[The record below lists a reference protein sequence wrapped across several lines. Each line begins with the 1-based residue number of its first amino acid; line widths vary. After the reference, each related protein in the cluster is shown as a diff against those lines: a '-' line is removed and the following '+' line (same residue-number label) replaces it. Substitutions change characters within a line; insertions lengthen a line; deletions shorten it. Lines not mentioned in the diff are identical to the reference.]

1 MVDPQL
7 LAPERI
13 RPLKRVEY
21 DRMVDAGLFVD
32 ERIELLRGVLVEMSP
47 QGTGHADAVARML
60 RLCYEQLGRAYE
72 IRPQLP
78 FAASDDSEPEPDVMI
93 SPRGDYRK
101 AHPERALLLIEVAD
115 SSLTKDRRIKAA
127 IYAEVGVPEYWIVA
141 VPAEEIE
148 ILSERMDGEYRARR
162 VVGRDG
168 VAVSQAVPGLAVSVE
183 ELFGEPR

>member
-47 QGTGHADAVARML
+47 QGTGHADAVARVL

-141 VPAEEIE
+141 VSAEQIE
-148 ILSERMDGEYRARR
+148 ILSDPVDGDYQTRR
-162 VVGRDG
+162 IVGLDG
-168 VAVSQAVPGLAVSVE
+168 VAASQAVPGLAVSVE